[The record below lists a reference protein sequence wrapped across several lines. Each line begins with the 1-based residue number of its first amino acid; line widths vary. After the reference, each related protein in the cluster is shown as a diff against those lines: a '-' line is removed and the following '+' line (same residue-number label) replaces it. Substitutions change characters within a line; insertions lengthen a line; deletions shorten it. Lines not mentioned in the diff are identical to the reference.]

1 MTGRITNVP
10 CPHPMTTYISLFTFT
25 DQGAHNIKQSPARAI
40 SFRKSVE
47 AEGIKVLGQY
57 WTVGDYDGVLILQ
70 ADTETK
76 VLRCLASLAALGNVR
91 THSMRALD
99 AKEFE
104 AVVT

>member
-1 MTGRITNVP
+1 MTGQIANAQSA
-10 CPHPMTTYISLFTFT
+10 HPMTTYISLFSFT
-25 DQGAHNIKQSPARAI
+25 DQGARNIKQSPSRAT

-47 AEGIKVLGQY
+47 AEGIKVLAQY
-57 WTVGDYDGVLILQ
+57 WTVGAYDGVLILQ

-104 AVVT
+104 KVVA